1 MTIFKFMTL
10 EDYEQMKAS
19 VLVAT
24 AGLSYF
30 EEQTLKSNNAV
41 SAFEKSV
48 AKQFR
53 FQYMISKLFGK
64 SFFFEKYAPKSDV
77 FIALV
82 GFLKSIP
89 EIKRELFFRRLF
101 AQYISLQKI
110 SLPCLM
116 WLEAFNLDIEKP
128 TYDANVMKVL
138 LMFYEEQL
146 LMVKFNGIGGDGFK
160 VVKKFSN
167 LSDVDITW
175 FAKEKG
181 E

>member
-1 MTIFKFMTL
+1 
-10 EDYEQMKAS
+10 
-19 VLVAT
+19 
-24 AGLSYF
+24 
-30 EEQTLKSNNAV
+30 
-41 SAFEKSV
+41 
-48 AKQFR
+48 
-53 FQYMISKLFGK
+53 
-64 SFFFEKYAPKSDV
+64 
-77 FIALV
+77 
-82 GFLKSIP
+82 
-89 EIKRELFFRRLF
+89 
-101 AQYISLQKI
+101 
-110 SLPCLM
+110 M

-146 LMVKFNGIGGDGFK
+146 LMVKFNGSGGDGFK